1 MRILVYEHITGGGM
15 LDDPRM
21 AALAPEGEAMLRT
34 LVDDL
39 MDIPGTEVTVLRDA
53 RLKAVLPATMRVVQ
67 PGRFAEVFRQASLEC
82 DAVWPIAPETD
93 GTLLDIASAILANGR
108 ALLGSRPDAI
118 AVAASKL
125 ATSRAL
131 ARAGIAVAA
140 VVQNEPD
147 LPAVAREIVA
157 KPDDGAGCQDTLLFG
172 NREQLRTW
180 CGKHAR
186 SNTVFQPYVRG
197 EARSLSLL
205 CCDGHARMLACNRQH
220 VEIREGA
227 FRFNGV
233 SVNAV
238 PADSYAGLASAIAR
252 AMPGLWGIC
261 GVDFIETA
269 AGPVVI
275 EVNPRLTTS
284 YAGLHRAI
292 GVNPAR
298 LVLEL
303 PGSLATV
310 LQTQRKTGAV
320 EVAVHAA

>member
-21 AALAPEGEAMLRT
+21 AALAPEGEVMLRA

-39 MDIPGTEVTVLRDA
+39 MDIPGTEITVLRDI
-53 RLKAVLPATMRVVQ
+53 RLRADLPATILVVQ
-67 PGRFAEVFRQASLEC
+67 PGRFAAVFRKALFDC

-93 GTLLDIASAILANGR
+93 GILSEITSQVLASGR
-108 ALLGSRPDAI
+108 GLLGSRHDAI

-125 ATSRAL
+125 TTARAL
-131 ARAGIAVAA
+131 AGAGIAVAA
-140 VVQNEPD
+140 VYSNEREVPALVQ
-147 LPAVAREIVA
+147 EIVA
-157 KPDDGAGCQDTLLFG
+157 KPDDGAGCQDTLLFS
-172 NREQLRTW
+172 NRELLRTW
-180 CGKHAR
+180 CGQHAQ
-186 SNTVFQPYVRG
+186 SKTVFQAYVLG

-205 CCDGHARMLACNRQH
+205 CCDGRVRMLACNRQH
-220 VEIREGA
+220 VEIHEGA

-238 PADSYAGLASAIAR
+238 PADAYSALASAIAR
-252 AMPGLWGIC
+252 AMPGLWGVC
-261 GVDFIETA
+261 GVDFVETG

-284 YAGLHRAI
+284 YAGLHRATGI
-292 GVNPAR
+292 NPAR

-310 LQTQRKTGAV
+310 LHAERKTAAV
-320 EVAVHAA
+320 EVAAHAG

>member
-21 AALAPEGEAMLRT
+21 VALAPEGEAMLRA

-39 MDIPGTEVTVLRDA
+39 MDIPGTEVTVLRDF
-53 RLKAVLPATMRVVQ
+53 RLTGDLPAIVRAVR
-67 PGRFAEVFRQASLEC
+67 PGQFAEVFRRALSEC

-93 GTLLDIASAILANGR
+93 GILSAITNEILTSGR
-108 ALLGSRPDAI
+108 ALLASRPDAI

-125 ATSRAL
+125 ATARAL
-131 ARAGIAVAA
+131 ARAGIAVAE
-140 VVQNEPD
+140 VVANEQEF
-147 LPAVAREIVA
+147 PAVLREIVA

-172 NREQLRTW
+172 DRDELRAW
-180 CGKHAR
+180 CRQHAQT
-186 SNTVFQPYVRG
+186 NIVFQAYVRG
-197 EARSLSLL
+197 EARSLSLM
-205 CCDGHARMLACNRQH
+205 CCNGRARMLACNRQH
-220 VEIREGA
+220 VDIHEGA

-238 PADSYAGLASAIAR
+238 SPDPYAMLANAIAR
-252 AMPGLWGIC
+252 AMPGLWGLC
-261 GVDFIETA
+261 GVDFIETG

-284 YAGLHRAI
+284 YAGLHRAL
-292 GVNPAR
+292 GFNPAR

-303 PGSLATV
+303 PASLATG
-310 LQTQRKTGAV
+310 LGAQCKTGIV
-320 EVAVHAA
+320 EVAAHAG